1 MKKIKFIAFVLVF
14 MLPLLSCYSQS
25 NNKKEDKTLSN
36 QKDTSKKDE
45 ANKANSAAV
54 SSFIGKLMSNK
65 QDTSKIV
72 KRNHANSAVVEKNNN
87 RNNANSRG
95 KAYLSCPDNNHPH
108 MIDLGL
114 PSGTKWACCNVGAS
128 TPDGYGGYYAW
139 GETEEK
145 RLYTWKT
152 YLHCDD
158 TRYTCHN
165 LGSSICCTR
174 YDVAHVKWGGS
185 WRMPTHEE
193 QLELIENCTWKWIY
207 SQGNYTGVHG
217 LLITGPSGGSI
228 FLPASGYR
236 NNIDDYVGHDEFYCY
251 YRGANGYYWSGT
263 QHSNYGT
270 DALTLFFSQNRS
282 RTYWNFS
289 NRFIGFSVRPVS
301 L

>member
-1 MKKIKFIAFVLVF
+1 MEKNKFIAIVLAF

-25 NNKKEDKTLSN
+25 NNKRVDKTLSN
-36 QKDTSKKDE
+36 QQDTSKKDE

-65 QDTSKIV
+65 QDTSKKV
-72 KRNHANSAVVEKNNN
+72 EGNHANSAAVENNIAP
-87 RNNANSRG
+87 NNAISRG

-139 GETEEK
+139 GETEKK

-165 LGSSICCTR
+165 LGSSICGTQ
-174 YDVAHVKWGGS
+174 YDVAHVNWGGG

-193 QLELIENCTWKWIY
+193 QVELIDNCNWKWIY
-207 SQGNYTGVHG
+207 SKGNYKGVQG

-236 NNIDDYVGHDEFYCY
+236 DNRFDSVDDDDYYCY
-251 YRGANGYYWSGT
+251 YRGVNGYYWSGT
-263 QHSNYGT
+263 QHPYNDT
-270 DALTLFFSQNRS
+270 DALILFIPKSS
-282 RTYWNFS
+282 RRAYWNFS
-289 NRFIGFSVRPVS
+289 NRFSGFSVRPVAP
-301 L
+301 